1 MNEAEFTEKL
11 FEYYSIIKNP
21 KYKAKNWIIADP
33 KLYLSLKNKLNITSV
48 LFINKYLNETI
59 IVIETKKEYYAIKY
73 NGNFVCLRRSETEYG
88 LVTGEY
94 ELLAVNEKILKEI
107 SEKILLPFDEIC
119 KLFNWKLSKKA
130 KQELDYKYLTKV

>member
-1 MNEAEFTEKL
+1 MNEKQFQEKL
-11 FEYYSIIKNP
+11 LEYYSIIKNP
-21 KYKAKNWIIADP
+21 KYKVKNWIIADS

-48 LFINKYLNETI
+48 LFINVYPKETI
-59 IVIETKKEYYAIKY
+59 IVIESKKEYYAIKY
-73 NGNFVCLRRSETEYG
+73 NGNFICLRRSETEYG

-107 SEKILLPFDEIC
+107 SEKTLISFDNMC

-130 KQELDYKYLTKV
+130 KEELEYKYLTKL

>member
-1 MNEAEFTEKL
+1 MNEKQFQEKL

-21 KYKAKNWIIADP
+21 KYKTKDWIIADS

-48 LFINKYLNETI
+48 LFINVYPKETI
-59 IVIETKKEYYAIKY
+59 IVIESKKEYYAIKY
-73 NGNFVCLRRSETEYG
+73 NGNFICLRRSETEYG

-94 ELLAVNEKILKEI
+94 ELLAVNEKVLKEI
-107 SEKILLPFDEIC
+107 SEKTLISFDNMC

-130 KQELDYKYLTKV
+130 KEELEYKYLTKV